1 MKEIRKKIS
10 ELNIPDSI
18 QLDCL
23 DERIVK
29 IITKSIWD
37 NLLEEN
43 IKLKEKIEWLQHSWI
58 PTSERLP
65 NEKEFMRNYSRD
77 NHSTEFVVMIEGAT
91 IPTVLQYKRDG
102 VWTDEA
108 RNWYNVVAWMEF
120 PDPWKGDL
128 E

>member
-1 MKEIRKKIS
+1 MTSNEIIKEVINNYNLSFTQIVNHIRELDKKNN
-10 ELNIPDSI
+10 EL
-18 QLDCL
+18 
-23 DERIVK
+23 E
-29 IITKSIWD
+29 
-37 NLLEEN
+37 
-43 IKLKEKIEWLQHSWI
+43 EKIEWLQHSWI

-91 IPTVLQYKRDG
+91 IPTVLQYKSDG

-108 RNWYNVVAWMEF
+108 RNWYNVVAWMEL

-128 E
+128 V